1 MNEWHPLLSLV
12 YTMSTSNTMSATR
25 ASKAF
30 NTPHLTPPPSNG
42 RAMEFCQFLNK
53 QLSFMKQEML
63 PREFFT
69 KLVPFSTE
77 KAQELLDKLKD
88 NTLYDGKCWPS
99 LCIAKAQTGQKK
111 QEEQKTQAEQRT
123 KKTQKMQK

>member
-1 MNEWHPLLSLV
+1 
-12 YTMSTSNTMSATR
+12 
-25 ASKAF
+25 
-30 NTPHLTPPPSNG
+30 
-42 RAMEFCQFLNK
+42 
-53 QLSFMKQEML
+53 MKQEML
-63 PREFFT
+63 PKEFFM

-111 QEEQKTQAEQRT
+111 QEEQKT
-123 KKTQKMQK
+123 